1 MDNVIKKFPT
11 GISSLDPIIKG
22 GFPGGSFV
30 LVLGEVGAGSQEF
43 IYTSMLGLSQLV
55 KNPPKSNGTTELPKK
70 ICYISLTKTRENIIQ
85 DIATMHTADIKD
97 VEDNLIFADLSEQ
110 YFSRSH
116 VPPSW
121 TTYTSDIFKPGQR
134 RNKSLFNLFV
144 ETLDNYA
151 ANNVVIIDS
160 LTDLVRSSYTDNFT
174 WNDLVSLLKGMERM
188 AKQWNCVIYALLT
201 TDIFENSKQE
211 EVSDCVDGVLV
222 FAWDVTG
229 VNQRQRTMYIKKFR
243 GLLPYLEEDNVVKF
257 ETNVTAKHGFEI
269 SNIREIMGK

>member
-1 MDNVIKKFPT
+1 MDNLIKKVPT

-22 GFPGGSFV
+22 GIPGGSFI
-30 LVLGEVGAGSQEF
+30 LALGEVGAGSQEF
-43 IYTSMLGLSQLV
+43 IYTSMLGLSQLA
-55 KNPPKSNGTTELPKK
+55 KDPPKTNGTELPKK

-97 VEDNLIFADLSEQ
+97 VEDNLIFVDLSEQ

-121 TTYTSDIFKPGQR
+121 TAYTGDIFKAGQKR
-134 RNKSLFNLFV
+134 TKSLFNLLV
-144 ETLDNYA
+144 ETMDKYA
-151 ANNVVIIDS
+151 TNNLVIIDS
-160 LTDLVRSSYTDNFT
+160 LTDLVRSSYTDNIT

-188 AKQWNCVIYALLT
+188 AKQWNCVIYALMT
-201 TDIFENSKQE
+201 ADIFDNSKQE

-243 GLLPYLEEDNVVKF
+243 GLMPYLEEDNVVKF